1 MELYTYHY
9 IFSFIRVCA
18 VYSGEIERLDK
29 YS

>member
-1 MELYTYHY
+1 MELYVDHY
-9 IFSFIRVCA
+9 MFSFIRGCA